1 MCKITKKVMA
11 VHCTGCPVKFLLNC
25 RLAVVMETQELYYL
39 EIVYL
44 LVKYFGVVWMSMDES
59 LSGKAVKP
67 MKYS

>member
-1 MCKITKKVMA
+1 
-11 VHCTGCPVKFLLNC
+11 
-25 RLAVVMETQELYYL
+25 METQELYCL

-44 LVKYFGVVWMSMDES
+44 LVKYFGVVWMSMGES